1 MTTRRFYFDDGKS
14 RKRWQITQS
23 GKSVTTQFGRLTGE
37 LRESKKA
44 AKSPVEAQK
53 SFDQLVTEKL
63 REGYVEVDPMR
74 LEVIRAKGVRPA
86 TEKQISELEKSLGC
100 KLPIEYRNFLL
111 SANGGRPN
119 PDCVRVPGVPYID
132 NVGVGTL
139 FHLQPNKPGMDE
151 ITYELQRT
159 KELIPKGHLPIAGSS
174 DLFTISLSPKT
185 FGAVYWWNHD
195 TEHLD
200 DDGNFLASAAHL
212 LASSIDEFLT
222 RIACLFDNEDDTNDE
237 ATNDADEKPNTK
249 SSGSKASLSGLL
261 RAIQKEHTPQTVK
274 EIKRLIK
281 EAGDLSRIEDRKW
294 PFINL
299 GNVEVLQCLLDAGLR
314 PEVLDTEG
322 HSLLWQCAI
331 GPECIALLGKY
342 SIDVDRRNGSDF
354 ETALMRAIFLERPES
369 IKQLL
374 KIGANPTLRLDKRQA
389 KDLRRNT
396 KLNNLIEKAKVDW
409 QKRKAKSGSSLK
421 PAPAKLPEPTGKG
434 PKPSLKKLLQLLKH
448 DRILENEFIEGLPEM
463 IAAVGD
469 ISGIPNGQWPA
480 IDKFEDPGLLA
491 RLLNAR
497 LDPNIIDKKGNPIL
511 YQCVTHPDCLS
522 LLLKA
527 GAKVD
532 LPNREGETAL
542 MRAAYDGGIDCVEV
556 LLKSGANPTIE
567 LTPWAQT
574 MLEFDEE
581 MSDFIEKARK
591 KWNAK
596 KQKNGKAISKR

>member
-23 GKSVTTQFGRLTGE
+23 GKTVATQFGRLTGE
-37 LRESKKA
+37 LRESKKT
-44 AKSPVEAQK
+44 AKSPAEAQK
-53 SFDQLVTEKL
+53 VYDQLVKEKL
-63 REGYVEVDPMR
+63 REGYVEVDPER
-74 LEVIRAKGVRPA
+74 LEVIRPKGVRPA
-86 TEKQISELEKSLGC
+86 TEKQVSELEKTLGC

-111 SANGGRPN
+111 SSNGGRPN
-119 PDCVRVPGVPYID
+119 PDCVQVPGVPYFD

-139 FHLQPNKPGMDE
+139 FHLQPTKPGMDE

-174 DLFTISLSPKT
+174 DLFTISLSSKT

-200 DDGNFLASAAHL
+200 DDGNFLVSAAHL
-212 LASSIDEFLT
+212 LASSFDEFLT
-222 RIACLFDNEDDTNDE
+222 RVACLFDDEGDANEE
-237 ATNDADEKPNTK
+237 VSSDADEKPNTK
-249 SSGSKASLSGLL
+249 TSGSKSSLSTLL
-261 RAIQKEHTPQTVK
+261 RAIQKEHTPQAVK

-331 GPECIALLGKY
+331 GPECIALLGRY
-342 SIDVDRRNGSDF
+342 SIDADRRNGSDY
-354 ETALMRAIFLERPES
+354 ETALMRAIFLDRPES
-369 IKQLL
+369 VKQLL

-389 KDLRRNT
+389 RDLRRKP
-396 KLNNLIEKAKVDW
+396 KLHKLVEKAKVDW
-409 QKRKAKSGSSLK
+409 TKRKAKSGTTPK
-421 PAPAKLPEPTGKG
+421 QPVAKLPETTGKS

-469 ISGIPNGQWPA
+469 ISGIPKGQLPA
-480 IDKFEDPGLLA
+480 IDKFEDPGLLS
-491 RLLNAR
+491 RLLSAG

-511 YQCVTHPDCLS
+511 YQCVTHPDCIS

-527 GAKVD
+527 GAQVD
-532 LPNREGETAL
+532 LPNRQGETAF
-542 MRAAYDGGIDCVEV
+542 MRAAYDGDFDCVEL

-567 LTPWAQT
+567 FTPWAKT
-574 MLEFDEE
+574 MLEFDRE
-581 MSDFIEKARK
+581 MSEFIEKTRK
-591 KWNAK
+591 KWKAK
-596 KQKNGKAISKR
+596 KRTNVKAVAKR